1 LKLTGDPVVDSN
13 SNSTIFNGTT
23 TVTLKDGPVANVP
36 TQISLLDNSAIV
48 ISVDGNMTNDHFGS
62 TPIYGTQ
69 HLICVEI
76 PDLCS

>member
-1 LKLTGDPVVDSN
+1 
-13 SNSTIFNGTT
+13 
-23 TVTLKDGPVANVP
+23 VTLKDGPVANVP